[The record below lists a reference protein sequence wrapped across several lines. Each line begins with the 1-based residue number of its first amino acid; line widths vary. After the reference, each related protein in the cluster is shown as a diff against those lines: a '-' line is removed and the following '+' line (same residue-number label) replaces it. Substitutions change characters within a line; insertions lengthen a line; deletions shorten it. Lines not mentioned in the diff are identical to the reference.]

1 MLSTPAALLNLTTAC
16 SPMAEFIFEP
26 DGSMISGG
34 ARLQLYPLDS
44 SSVTALPVIILASSP
59 RMERQISSASSTRS
73 PSSDLQ

>member
-1 MLSTPAALLNLTTAC
+1 
-16 SPMAEFIFEP
+16 
-26 DGSMISGG
+26 MISGG